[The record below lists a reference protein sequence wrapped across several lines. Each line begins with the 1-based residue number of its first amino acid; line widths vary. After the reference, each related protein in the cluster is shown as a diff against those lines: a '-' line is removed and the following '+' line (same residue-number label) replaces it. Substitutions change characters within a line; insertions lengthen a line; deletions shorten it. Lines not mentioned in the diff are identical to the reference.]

1 VSNIIIATIALFGI
15 LNMVTVWFFT
25 KAMLSGLLNR
35 VNQLDNTIA
44 EAIQSV
50 LGSGISES
58 EQINPIQMMLFDLI
72 KQNMQPKTP
81 DLNLLK
87 DDKGKFV

>member
-1 VSNIIIATIALFGI
+1 
-15 LNMVTVWFFT
+15 MVTVWFFT

-72 KQNMQPKTP
+72 KQNMQPKNP

>member
-1 VSNIIIATIALFGI
+1 MSNIIIATIALFGI